1 MFNGVKK
8 ILTLLAKYYKK
19 MNKKSKNGYNYNIRT
34 LKRGGSLRKYLSK
47 KEIDNCLM
55 NKDYETIVA
64 NFTPL
69 VASISSNFYIN
80 NYSKE
85 DLMATGMLGLME
97 GINKIPIS
105 KDKKPISYFYRSIE
119 NELINAFNKEKRN
132 IKSISLNGELFRN
145 DENEYSLEHFLKE
158 EVDFDENIRISET
171 KELINKLL
179 KTLSEDNRLLIERR
193 YGLNG
198 YERCTQQQLA
208 DSLGMKRSTLAMKE
222 RRIMKSLRKELKI
235 L

>member
-1 MFNGVKK
+1 M
-8 ILTLLAKYYKK
+8 TLLAKYYRKT
-19 MNKKSKNGYNYNIRT
+19 NKKSKNGYTNSIRT
-34 LKRGGSLRKYLSK
+34 LKRGGSLSKYLSK
-47 KEIDNCLM
+47 KEIDSCLA

-105 KDKKPISYFYRSIE
+105 KDKKPISYFYKSIE
-119 NELINAFNKEKRN
+119 NELINAFNREKRN
-132 IKSISLNGELFRN
+132 IKSISLNGEFFRN

-158 EVDFDENIRISET
+158 EVDFDENIRMNET

-208 DSLGMKRSTLAMKE
+208 DSLGIKRSTLAMKE

-235 L
+235 LL

>member
-1 MFNGVKK
+1 M
-8 ILTLLAKYYKK
+8 ILLAKYYRKT
-19 MNKKSKNGYNYNIRT
+19 NKKSKNGYTNSIRT
-34 LKRGGSLRKYLSK
+34 LKRGGFLSKYLSK
-47 KEIDNCLM
+47 KEIDSCLA

-132 IKSISLNGELFRN
+132 IKTISFNTELFRN

-158 EVDFDENIRISET
+158 EVDFDENIRISEI

-179 KTLSEDNRLLIERR
+179 KTLSEDNKLLIERR

-235 L
+235 LL